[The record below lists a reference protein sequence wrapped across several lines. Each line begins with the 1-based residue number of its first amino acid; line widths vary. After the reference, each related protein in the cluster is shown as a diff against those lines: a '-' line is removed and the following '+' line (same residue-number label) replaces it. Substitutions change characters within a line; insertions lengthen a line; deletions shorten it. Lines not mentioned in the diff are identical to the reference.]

1 MSTKKWTANQAI
13 KMAKKSKYPVF
24 RHGVVIESGGRI
36 ITRGCNIK
44 KSVTPSASM
53 SVHAEIAA
61 LKALVSKAR
70 LKKGVSFNMYVARVS
85 PKNNVVLSMP
95 CPKCMK
101 AIKESG
107 IIDTI
112 YYSTNEGT
120 WEEAVI

>member
-1 MSTKKWTANQAI
+1 MKKWVAKQAV
-13 KMAKKSKYPVF
+13 KAAKDSDYPVF

-36 ITRGCNIK
+36 VARGCNVK

-53 SVHAEIAA
+53 SVHAEIAG

-70 LKKGVSFNMYVARVS
+70 LKKNASFNMYVARVS
-85 PKNNVVLSMP
+85 PRDCVVLSMP
-95 CPKCMK
+95 CPKCMR

-120 WEEAVI
+120 WKEAAV